1 MTSSIA
7 SLLMV
12 LVLWLSMAIFCCAGG
27 AFEKPLSAGE
37 RAEALRGKETGCNT
51 MEKLKSAGA
60 FTKVE
65 AGYSGV
71 THAYVGREFFA
82 VPVDAKETAM
92 KAVALCYIDLEK
104 RNQPGLVIIHDGY
117 SGKRIGT
124 FDFSSGLRME

>member
-71 THAYVGREFFA
+71 THAYQYVLFRRSQTHTDRGFA
-82 VPVDAKETAM
+82 IWNVSVEIK
-92 KAVALCYIDLEK
+92 
-104 RNQPGLVIIHDGY
+104 PGKNSLH
-117 SGKRIGT
+117 
-124 FDFSSGLRME
+124 

>member
-27 AFEKPLSAGE
+27 ASEKPLSAGE
-37 RAEALRGKETGCNT
+37 RAEALRGKETGCKT
-51 MEKLKSAGA
+51 TERLKSAGA